1 MSGLEIAEL
10 CGADMSL
17 NPNNI
22 DVIDEVLKLTD
33 GYGCD
38 VYIEA
43 TGYPA
48 AVLQGLQMIRKLGTF
63 VEFSVMR
70 EPVTADWTII
80 GDTKEL
86 NIHGSPPQPLH
97 LSHRHR
103 YAEQGICCRWT
114 AS

>member
-1 MSGLEIAEL
+1 
-10 CGADMSL
+10 MSL
-17 NPNNI
+17 NPRNI

-80 GDTKEL
+80 GDTQGAQYPRL
-86 NIHGSPPQPLH
+86 ASQPLH
-97 LSHRHR
+97 LPHRH
-103 YAEQGICCRWT
+103 
-114 AS
+114 